1 MGMHSIPT
9 RCPVCAGALL
19 VRRLACERCEVA
31 LEGRFGLGA
40 LGNLS
45 KEQLAFVEVFLLAR
59 GKIKE
64 VEAQLGLSYPT
75 VVARLEEVVS
85 ALRAEPA
92 EPVPKAPAQIDE
104 VLNALAKGELS
115 PQEAAS
121 KLKRRKDH
129 KR

>member
-1 MGMHSIPT
+1 MHSIPT
-9 RCPVCAGALL
+9 KCPVCAGALL

-45 KEQLAFVEVFLLAR
+45 KEQLAFVEVFLVAR

-75 VVARLEEVVS
+75 VVSRLEEVVS
-85 ALRAEPA
+85 ALRAEPVS
-92 EPVPKAPAQIDE
+92 EPTTKSPAQIDD
-104 VLNALAKGELS
+104 VLDALSKGELS

-121 KLKRRKDH
+121 KLKHRKDL